1 MFLLSR
7 SWGYPL
13 VTQFVD
19 VYNCKVL
26 PRPNNASDIIIDNGP
41 NQTNSAGLGPLN
53 VHAYTFINRSIPKV
67 KLTYIRH
74 HTNLFR
80 LLNSA
85 HLFAFL
91 LFSLLQLTQNIWYH

>member
-26 PRPNNASDIIIDNGP
+26 PRPNNASYIIIDNSP

-53 VHAYTFINRSIPKV
+53 VHV
-67 KLTYIRH
+67 
-74 HTNLFR
+74 
-80 LLNSA
+80 
-85 HLFAFL
+85 
-91 LFSLLQLTQNIWYH
+91 